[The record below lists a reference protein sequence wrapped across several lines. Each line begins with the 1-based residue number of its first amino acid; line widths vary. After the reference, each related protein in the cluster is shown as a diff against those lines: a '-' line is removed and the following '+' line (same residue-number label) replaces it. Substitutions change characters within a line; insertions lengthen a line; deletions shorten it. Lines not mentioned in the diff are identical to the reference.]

1 MKRAVLAAAL
11 LVGSTGCS
19 LFQVELPPAQPADEL
34 LAADR
39 QFARRAQLG
48 PEAYREFFEAQGIW
62 LEAAGAAVIGRER
75 IVAEAAQRR
84 SVLAWEPR
92 FAEVAPSGD
101 WGWTWGD
108 WQLRDAGGKRI
119 ALQGRY
125 MSLWR
130 KQADGTWQVRS
141 QLTAQDAAAAQGS
154 R

>member
-1 MKRAVLAAAL
+1 MRAAL
-11 LVGSTGCS
+11 VGLLLLGASGCS

-39 QFARRAQLG
+39 LFARRAQLG
-48 PEAYREFFEAQGIW
+48 AEAYREFFDAQGIW
-62 LEAAGAAVIGRER
+62 LEAAGPAVIGRER
-75 IVAEAAQRR
+75 IVAEAAKRR
-84 SVLAWEPR
+84 SVLSWEPR
-92 FAEVAPSGD
+92 FAEVVPSGD

-108 WQLRDAGGKRI
+108 WQLRDAGGKRV

-125 MSLWR
+125 LSLWK

-141 QLTAQDAAAAQGS
+141 QLTAQDGAAAQDS

>member
-1 MKRAVLAAAL
+1 MRALVVAAL
-11 LVGSTGCS
+11 LLGASGCS
-19 LFQVELPPAQPADEL
+19 LFQVELPAQQPADEL

-48 PEAYREFFEAQGIW
+48 AEAYREFFEAQGIW
-62 LEAAGAAVIGRER
+62 LEASGTAVIGRER
-75 IVAEAAQRR
+75 IAAEAAKRR
-84 SVLAWEPR
+84 SVLSWEPH

-108 WQLRDAGGKRI
+108 WQLREPGGARI
-119 ALQGRY
+119 ATQGRY
-125 MSLWR
+125 MSLWK

-141 QLTAQDAAAAQGS
+141 QLTAQQA

>member
-1 MKRAVLAAAL
+1 MRAAVAGL
-11 LVGSTGCS
+11 LLLGASGCS
-19 LFQVELPPAQPADEL
+19 LFQVELPAAQPADEL

-48 PEAYREFFEAQGIW
+48 APAAIREFFEGQGIW
-62 LEAAGAAVIGRER
+62 IEAAGPAVIGRER
-75 IVAEAAQRR
+75 IAAEAAQRR
-84 SVLAWEPR
+84 SALTWEPR

-108 WQLRDAGGKRI
+108 WQLQAAGGKGV
-119 ALQGRY
+119 AAQGRY
-125 MSLWR
+125 LSLWK

-141 QLTAQDAAAAQGS
+141 QLTAQEP